1 MMRNLAAISLAI
13 ALPFLAAHHQTM
25 PPLDSY
31 QVVFLKK
38 GSAWTATQT
47 EESKKIQAGH
57 MANIN
62 SMATSGKLL
71 AAGPIAEDNDLRGI
85 FIFKALSQDEVKKL
99 VDADPAV
106 QAGRLKYEILSWMG
120 TPNIGKKF
128 HEDFSKDPN
137 TKQTMTVHY
146 LGLAMR
152 GTGWKASE
160 AQSVSADHVK
170 YVLSLLSERK
180 ASAAGPFSHEGD
192 PRGMYILAAK
202 SMSEAQQW
210 IDTDPAVKAGHLS
223 VKLYPWYVASEVW
236 P

>member
-1 MMRNLAAISLAI
+1 MMRTLGAVSLAMTLI
-13 ALPFLAAHHQTM
+13 LLSARHQTM
-25 PPLDSY
+25 PALDSY

-62 SMATSGKLL
+62 SMAASGNLL

-99 VDADPAV
+99 VEADPAI
-106 QAGRLKYEILSWMG
+106 QAGRLRYEVLPWMG

-128 HEDFSKDPN
+128 QEDFIKDPK

-146 LGLAMR
+146 LGLAVR
-152 GTGWKASE
+152 ASGWKSSE
-160 AQSVSADHVK
+160 QQGVSVDHVK
-170 YVLSLLSERK
+170 YVLSLLSEKK
-180 ASAAGPFSHEGD
+180 ARAAGPFNHDAD
-192 PRGMYILAAK
+192 PRGMYIFAAK